1 MYYVCVLS
9 RRHCKE
15 LIFFTMSINIGKRE
29 IDTTPSFGC
38 YMRCLSF
45 SEKATIPFSGKR
57 ERGHIPPVT
66 NPKSTR
72 DCMARQCWSVGQH
85 FGECSIF
92 NPTFIGFEEAASY
105 WSVQFVQFILCSSLV
120 TSSQQISDDSDI
132 FRQHF
137 GIKQSFIS

>member
-9 RRHCKE
+9 RRHCNIVKNS
-15 LIFFTMSINIGKRE
+15 FFLQCRSAKGKQE

-38 YMRCLSF
+38 YTRCLFF
-45 SEKATIPFSGKR
+45 SEKATTPFS
-57 ERGHIPPVT
+57 GHIPPVT
-66 NPKSTR
+66 NPKSTC
-72 DCMARQCWSVGQH
+72 DCMARQCWSIGQH
-85 FGECSIF
+85 FGECCIF

-120 TSSQQISDDSDI
+120 TSSRQISDDSDI